1 MIMSVPLISIAVW
14 LLVGSACGWL
24 ESERVPTGA
33 QMRVANMVIGVVG
46 AVAAGMFFL
55 SWGELVPR
63 SPLLGPLASGLVGA
77 GISLSVSGTAA
88 RLLARR

>member
-14 LLVGSACGWL
+14 LAVGSACGWL
-24 ESERVPTGA
+24 ESERVPTSQ
-33 QMRVANMVIGVVG
+33 QMRAANMVIGVAG
-46 AVAAGMFFL
+46 AVAAGLFFL

-77 GISLSVSGTAA
+77 GISLSISGAA
-88 RLLARR
+88 ISLLSRR